1 MSSTTIKL
9 FRNVLTLL
17 VLFLLLYIY
26 NDADCEGDDCNEST
40 HPLEKV
46 QEKSTK
52 KPETMHLMTVSCG
65 RPNYQVKYILGVQSF
80 GENSG
85 YKNV

>member
-65 RPNYQVKYILGVQSF
+65 RPNYQVKYILGV
-80 GENSG
+80 ELPL
-85 YKNV
+85 